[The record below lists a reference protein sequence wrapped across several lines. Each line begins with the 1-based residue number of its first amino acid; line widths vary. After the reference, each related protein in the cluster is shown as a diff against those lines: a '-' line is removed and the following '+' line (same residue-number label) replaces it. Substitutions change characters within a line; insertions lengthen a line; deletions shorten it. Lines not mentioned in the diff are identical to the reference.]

1 MPAKASRPRKKRA
14 ARRRGRRSDAP
25 VGVWVRIARLFRT
38 GLWVAALVVGVAVG
52 WKTAELDSIVRD
64 RFEGRLFRVP
74 SRVLSAPSV
83 IYPGMDWELADLRGS
98 LARLGYRPKTGDGPL
113 AAGRFRWGRELV
125 ELHRRRFEHP
135 TREEPALRVRVH
147 LDGAR
152 IDHIED
158 GDGRELRFV
167 ALEPELVGAYFGPE
181 RAQRELVSVEELPE
195 HTVEAVLAVEDQRFY
210 SHMGV
215 DPVRVAGAFLV
226 NVQSG
231 RVVQGGSTLTQ
242 QLVKNFF
249 LTPER
254 SLNRKIQEA
263 WMALIVEARYPKREI
278 LESYLNEIYLGQRG
292 ATAIHGIGE
301 ASRHY
306 FGKAASDLSLAE
318 SALLASLVSSPN
330 GRSPYRHPDEA
341 LARRNLAIESMADQG
356 RVSDEVAQ
364 AAIEEPLGLAQVTP
378 APREARW
385 FLDFLRRQLP
395 EFYDS
400 AALTHE
406 GLRIYSTLDLRL
418 QRLAA
423 RVVREGLE
431 KLEKDRPKL
440 AESKSPLQACLVVLR
455 PQTGEV
461 LALVGGRDYGR
472 SQFDRC
478 TQARRQVGSAF
489 KPFVY
494 AAALEP
500 VVGGPTITLATLL
513 DDNPLAVPSPGG
525 KTWRP
530 ANYDRSF
537 HGHVRPPEALARS
550 LNVATARLGLA
561 VGPER
566 MVELARR
573 LGVESPLPEVPSLAL
588 GSADLSPLELAR
600 AYATLGNGGVRPE
613 LRAFEDVVDA
623 SGQRVDRQPIDSE
636 RVLDPGTAFLVTE
649 LMQGV
654 VDRGTGRRIR
664 SAGIRGPVAGKTGTT
679 NDLKDA
685 WFAGFT
691 PELAVVVWV
700 GFDEPRSIGLAASRA
715 ALPIWTDFM
724 LRATGG
730 EVAGRFT
737 PPAEVSRVEIDPVS
751 GARALADCP
760 RREPTWFVRGTEPRE
775 VCPGWNV
782 AAPSRDGER
791 RSGSRREPQRDRREP
806 EREGFWLDRV
816 FDRWLGRD

>member
-1 MPAKASRPRKKRA
+1 
-14 ARRRGRRSDAP
+14 
-25 VGVWVRIARLFRT
+25 VVIARWLRN
-38 GLWVAALVVGVAVG
+38 GLWALALAVGALVG
-52 WKTAELDSIVRD
+52 WQTAQLDAIVRD

-83 IYPGMDWELADLRGS
+83 LYPGMDWERADLRGA
-98 LARLGYRPKTGDGPL
+98 LARLGYRPKSEEGPL
-113 AAGRFRWGRELV
+113 AAGRFRWSRELV
-125 ELHRRRFEHP
+125 ELHRRRFAHP
-135 TREEPALRVRVH
+135 TREEPSLQVALSLRGTKIER
-147 LDGAR
+147 
-152 IDHIED
+152 IED
-158 GDGRELRFV
+158 GEGRELRFLV
-167 ALEPELVGAYFGPE
+167 LEPELVGAYFGPE
-181 RAQRELVSVEELPE
+181 RAQRELVSIDELPA
-195 HTVEAVLAVEDQRFY
+195 HAVEAVIAVEDQRFL
-210 SHMGV
+210 SHWGV
-215 DPVRVAGAFLV
+215 DPWRVAGAFLA
-226 NVQSG
+226 NLQSG

-254 SLNRKIQEA
+254 SLRRKAQEA
-263 WMALIVEARYPKREI
+263 WMALIVEARYSKQAI

-306 FGKAASDLSLAE
+306 FGKRAADLSLAE

-330 GRSPYRHPDEA
+330 GRSPYRHPEEA
-341 LARRNLAIESMADQG
+341 LERRNLAVKLMADQG
-356 RVSDEVAQ
+356 RVEESQ
-364 AAIEEPLGLAQVTP
+364 ATAALAEPLGLAQVTP

-385 FLDFLRRQLP
+385 FLDFLRLQLP
-395 EFYDS
+395 EFYDE

-423 RVVREGLE
+423 KVVREGLE
-431 KLEKDRPKL
+431 RLEADRPKL
-440 AESKSPLQACLVVLR
+440 AEAPTPLQACLVALR

-494 AAALEP
+494 AAGLEP
-500 VVGGPTITLATLL
+500 VLGGPTITLASLL
-513 DDNPLAVPSPGG
+513 DDTPLSVHTPGG

-530 ANYDRSF
+530 ANYDRTF
-537 HGHVRPPEALARS
+537 HGQVRPPEALARS
-550 LNVATARLGLA
+550 LNVATARLGIA

-566 MVELARR
+566 IVEVARR
-573 LGVESPLPEVPSLAL
+573 LGIESPLPAVPSLAL
-588 GSADLSPLELAR
+588 GSADLSPLEVAR

-623 SGQRVDRQPIDSE
+623 SGERVERQPVDSE

-649 LMQGV
+649 LLQGV
-654 VDRGTGRRIR
+654 VDRGTGRSIR
-664 SAGIRGPVAGKTGTT
+664 TAGIRGPVAGKTGTT

-691 PELAVVVWV
+691 PELVVVVWV
-700 GFDEPRSIGLAASRA
+700 GFDEPQSIGLAASRV
-715 ALPIWTDFM
+715 ALPIWTQFM
-724 LRATGG
+724 LEATGG
-730 EVAGRFT
+730 EVAGRFV
-737 PPAEVSRVEIDPVS
+737 PPAEVARVDIDPVS

-760 RREPTWFVRGTEPRE
+760 RREATWFVRGTEPSN
-775 VCPGWNV
+775 VCPSWEMG
-782 AAPSRDGER
+782 APTRDTDR
-791 RSGSRREPQRDRREP
+791 RSTRRRTQRREEKS
-806 EREGFWLDRV
+806 EGFWLDRI
-816 FDRWLGRD
+816 FDRWLGRE

>member
-1 MPAKASRPRKKRA
+1 LRTSLWAIALIVGA
-14 ARRRGRRSDAP
+14 A
-25 VGVWVRIARLFRT
+25 I
-38 GLWVAALVVGVAVG
+38 G
-52 WKTAELDSIVRD
+52 WHTAELDSIVRD

-74 SRVLSAPSV
+74 SRVLSSPSV
-83 IYPGMDWELADLRGS
+83 LYPGMDWELADLRGA
-98 LARLGYRPKTGDGPL
+98 LARLGYRPETADGPL
-113 AAGRFRWGRELV
+113 AAGRFRWTRELV
-125 ELHRRRFEHP
+125 EIHRRRFEHP

-147 LDGAR
+147 LGGVR
-152 IDHIED
+152 IDRIED
-158 GDGRELRFV
+158 SDGRELHFV

-181 RAQRELVSVEELPE
+181 RAQRELVNVDELPD
-195 HTVEAVLAVEDQRFY
+195 HTIGAILAVEDRRFF
-210 SHMGV
+210 SHWGV
-215 DPVRVAGAFLV
+215 DPVRVAGAFIV

-254 SLNRKIQEA
+254 SLTRKVQEA
-263 WMALIVEARYPKREI
+263 WMALIVEARYSKPAI

-306 FGKAASDLSLAE
+306 FGKAAAELSLAE

-330 GRSPYRHPDEA
+330 GRSPYRHPEEA
-341 LARRNLAIESMADQG
+341 LSRRNLAIERMSEEGLVESAL
-356 RVSDEVAQ
+356 AL

-418 QRLAA
+418 QRLGA

-431 KLEKDRPKL
+431 KLERDSPKL
-440 AESKSPLQACLVVLR
+440 AEAKSPLQACLVALR

-461 LALVGGRDYGR
+461 LALIGGRDYGR

-494 AAALEP
+494 AAGLEP
-500 VVGGPTITLATLL
+500 IVGGPTITLATLL
-513 DDNPLAVPSPGG
+513 DDGPLAVPSPGG

-566 MVELARR
+566 MIEVARR
-573 LGVESPLPEVPSLAL
+573 LGIESPLPKVPSLAL
-588 GSADLSPLELAR
+588 GSADLSPLEVAR

-623 SGQRVDRQPIDSE
+623 TGERVERQPIDSQ

-649 LMQGV
+649 LLQGV

-700 GFDEPRSIGLAASRA
+700 GFDEPRSIGLAASRV
-715 ALPIWTDFM
+715 ALPIWTEFV

-730 EVAGRFT
+730 DVAGRFV
-737 PPAEVSRVEIDPVS
+737 PPPEVARVEIDPVS

-760 RREPTWFVRGTEPRE
+760 RREPTWFVRGTEPE
-775 VCPGWNV
+775 AVCPSWEV
-782 AAPSRDGER
+782 TAPSREPGTPN
-791 RSGSRREPQRDRREP
+791 SRRRPKKGKESP
-806 EREGFWLDRV
+806 EGFWLDRI

>member
-1 MPAKASRPRKKRA
+1 MRV
-14 ARRRGRRSDAP
+14 ARG
-25 VGVWVRIARLFRT
+25 LRT
-38 GLWVAALVVGVAVG
+38 GLWAAALLVGVAVG
-52 WKTAELDSIVRD
+52 WHTATLDSIVRD

-83 IYPGMDWELADLRGS
+83 LYPGMDWELADLRGS
-98 LARLGYRPKTGDGPL
+98 LARLGYRPKAAEGPL
-113 AAGRFRWGRELV
+113 AAGRFRWTRELV
-125 ELHRRRFEHP
+125 ELHRRRFAHP
-135 TREEPALRVRVH
+135 TREEPSLRVRVH
-147 LDGAR
+147 LRGAR
-152 IDHIED
+152 IDRIED
-158 GDGRELRFV
+158 ADGRELHFV
-167 ALEPELVGAYFGPE
+167 SLEPELVGAYFGPE

-195 HTVEAVLAVEDQRFY
+195 HTVSAILAVEDRRFY
-210 SHMGV
+210 SHWGV
-215 DPVRVAGAFLV
+215 DPVRVAGAFIV
-226 NVQSG
+226 NLQSG

-254 SLNRKIQEA
+254 SLSRKVQEA
-263 WMALIVEARYPKREI
+263 WMALIVEARYSKQAI

-306 FGKAASDLSLAE
+306 FGKAAADLSLAE

-341 LARRNLAIESMADQG
+341 LSRRNLAIEHMADQG
-356 RVSDEVAQ
+356 MVELVAAE
-364 AAIEEPLGLAQVTP
+364 AALVEPLGLAQVTP

-418 QRLAA
+418 QRLGA

-431 KLEKDRPKL
+431 RLERDRPAL
-440 AESKSPLQACLVVLR
+440 AEAKNPLQACLVVLR

-513 DDNPLAVPSPGG
+513 DDSPLAVPSPGG

-530 ANYDRSF
+530 SNYDRRF
-537 HGHVRPPEALARS
+537 HGHVRPAEALARS
-550 LNVATARLGLA
+550 LNVATARLGVA
-561 VGPER
+561 VGPAR
-566 MVELARR
+566 MVDLARR
-573 LGVESPLPEVPSLAL
+573 LGVESPLPLVPSLAL
-588 GSADLSPLELAR
+588 GSADLSPLEVAR
-600 AYATLGNGGVRPE
+600 AYATLGNGGIRPE

-623 SGQRVDRQPIDSE
+623 NGERVERQPIDSE

-649 LMQGV
+649 LLQGV

-691 PELAVVVWV
+691 PDLAVVVWV

-715 ALPIWTDFM
+715 ALPIWADFV

-730 EVAGRFT
+730 EVAGRFV

-760 RREPTWFVRGTEPRE
+760 LREATWFVRGTEPE
-775 VCPGWNV
+775 AVCPSWDL
-782 AAPSRDGER
+782 AAPSRASDRKSSKR
-791 RSGSRREPQRDRREP
+791 RAKRREGS
-806 EREGFWLDRV
+806 REGFWLDRI